1 MVRPQRD
8 RRHAGARDGGYHG
21 RPRGDGCRCVIL
33 DVHTHFIPRFV
44 AEDAADG
51 GVFGVRAD
59 GGWLVHPQG
68 YRYPVVPEFL
78 DAGAKLADMD
88 RLGIDASVLSIAP
101 TLFFYDQPAAEAAS
115 FAERAND
122 ALAELVAGE
131 ERLRGFATLPLQ
143 DGGVAAAELERSVRT
158 LALVG
163 AQIGTNCGPTPID
176 APELA
181 PVLETAELLGV
192 PLMLHPYYVG
202 PKPML
207 EDFYFT
213 NSVGNPLDTCIAAA
227 RLIHSGA
234 LDRHPGLR
242 VVLVH
247 AGGFMPYQLGRLDHA
262 FEVRQEPRVAIE
274 REPSSYLGRF
284 WFDSITHSDA
294 SLEFLVSFVGTDR
307 IVLGTDLPFDM
318 GDPVPLERIRRVG
331 VDPDELGSTA
341 ATLLGIEVAA

>member
-1 MVRPQRD
+1 MTIV
-8 RRHAGARDGGYHG
+8 
-21 RPRGDGCRCVIL
+21 
-33 DVHTHFIPRFV
+33 DVHTHFLPPFV
-44 AEDAADG
+44 VEEAKGD
-51 GVFGVRAD
+51 GVFGVREHD
-59 GGWLVHPQG
+59 GWLVHPQG
-68 YRYPVVPEFL
+68 YRYPVVREFV
-78 DAGAKLADMD
+78 DPGAKVADMD
-88 RLGIDASVLSIAP
+88 RLGIDVSVLSIAP
-101 TLFFYDQPAAEAAS
+101 PLFFYEEDPAEAAV

-122 ALAELVAGE
+122 ALADLVAGE
-131 ERLRGFATLPLQ
+131 ERLLGFATLPLQ
-143 DGGVAAAELERSVRT
+143 DGERAAAELERTVREHRF
-158 LALVG
+158 VG
-163 AQIGTNCGPTPID
+163 AQIGTNCGARPID
-176 APELA
+176 APELD
-181 PVLETAELLGV
+181 PVLAAAESLGV

-213 NSVGNPLDTCIAAA
+213 NSIGNPLDTCIAAA

-234 LDRHPGLR
+234 LDRHPDLK

-262 FEVRQEPRVAIE
+262 FLVRREPRVAVE

-294 SLEFLVSFVGTDR
+294 SLGFLVSLVGTER

-331 VDPDELGSTA
+331 VDPGELGATA
-341 ATLLGIEVAA
+341 EALLGLEVPA

>member
-1 MVRPQRD
+1 M
-8 RRHAGARDGGYHG
+8 
-21 RPRGDGCRCVIL
+21 IL
-33 DVHTHFIPRFV
+33 DVHTHFIPAFAVEEAR
-44 AEDAADG
+44 AD

-59 GGWLVHPQG
+59 DGWFVHPQG
-68 YRYPVVPEFL
+68 YRYPVVREFSEVE
-78 DAGAKLADMD
+78 AKLEQME

-101 TLFFYDQPAAEAAS
+101 TLFFYEQPAADAVA

-131 ERLRGFATLPLQ
+131 PSLYGFATLPLQ
-143 DGGVAAAELERSVRT
+143 DGERAASELERAVRE
-158 LALVG
+158 LGLVG

-181 PVLETAELLGV
+181 PVLAAAESLGV

-213 NSVGNPLDTCIAAA
+213 NSVGNPLDTCTAAA

-234 LDRHPGLR
+234 LDRHPGLE

-262 FEVRQEPRVAIE
+262 FEVRREPRVAID
-274 REPSSYLGRF
+274 RPPSSYLDRF

-294 SLEFLVSFVGTDR
+294 SLDFLVSLVGTER

-318 GDPVPLERIRRVG
+318 GDPVPLERIKRVG
-331 VDPDELGSTA
+331 IDPNELGATA
-341 ATLLGIEVAA
+341 ASLLGIEVAA